1 MSRAESLDG
10 IYPGVV
16 TSNADPLN
24 CGRVKVVFPWMDNGV
39 ESDWCRLVQPYAGQ
53 TRGLFFVPEV
63 GDEVI
68 CVFEHGDMNHPMVIG
83 ATWNGVDKPPEPND
97 PSGENHHKVIETRS
111 GHRLVFD
118 DTPGQ
123 ESIQLNDCSL
133 NNIVRFDSLTNT
145 LTLNARTGD
154 IIVRASRTLNL
165 NSRELFFDVTDSASL
180 TVGGD
185 HTVTVKQYATE
196 LCDKSKTWNAQSSLT
211 IDCTK
216 IDLKASD
223 SFSLDGEQAQVSVN
237 GQDSDQTVVAGTT
250 TEATNHLT
258 VTADEVYERAERRVW
273 RVDEMHIE
281 TQALALEASGNVKL
295 EADTHQTTA
304 SGELSYR
311 GKDITTEGG
320 TVKVGGNLDMKPAKK
335 PPSRS
340 GEGQDGLGPK
350 PDWVEFQITDASGM
364 PLPYIKCEVTL
375 PDGSKVEETTDEKGM
390 LRFGHQESGQAQIS
404 IEDRYP
410 G

>member
-10 IYPGVV
+10 IYPAVV
-16 TSNADPLN
+16 TSNADPIN
-24 CGRVKVVFPWMDNGV
+24 CGRVKVIFPWMNNGV
-39 ESDWCRLVQPYAGQ
+39 ESNWCRLVQPYAGQ
-53 TRGLFFVPEV
+53 TRGMFFVPEV
-63 GDEVI
+63 GDEVV
-68 CVFEHGDMNHPMVIG
+68 CVFEHGDINHPMVIG

-97 PSGENHHKVIETRS
+97 PAGENHHKVIETRS
-111 GHRLVFD
+111 GHRLIFD

-133 NNIVRFDSLTNT
+133 NNIVRYDSQTNT

-165 NSRELFFDVTDSASL
+165 ESRELFFDVTDSASL

-196 LCDKSKTWNAQSSLT
+196 LCDKSKTWTAQSSLT
-211 IDCTK
+211 LDCTK
-216 IDLKASD
+216 IDIKASE
-223 SFSLDGEQAQVSVN
+223 SFALDGEQAQLTVN

-250 TEATNHLT
+250 TDAINHLT

-273 RVDEMHIE
+273 RTDEMHIE

-295 EADTHQTTA
+295 EADEHKTTA
-304 SGELSYR
+304 KGELSYR

-320 TVKVGGNLDMKPAKK
+320 TVKVSGNLDLKPAKK

-340 GEGQDGLGPK
+340 GESQDGLGPK

-364 PLPYIKCEVTL
+364 PLPYVKCEVTL

-404 IEDRYP
+404 IKDRYP